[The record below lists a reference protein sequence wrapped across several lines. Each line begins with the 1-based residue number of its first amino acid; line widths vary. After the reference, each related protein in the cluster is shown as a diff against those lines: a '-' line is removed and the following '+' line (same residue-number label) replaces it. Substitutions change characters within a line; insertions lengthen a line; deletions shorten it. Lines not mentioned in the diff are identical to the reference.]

1 MALRPDQIASL
12 SSLLDQ
18 VLALPDSEREA
29 WLAALPPQQR
39 EEARHLRQM
48 LADAGRTERQ
58 DRLAALPRLDDRT
71 PVAAA
76 GDAVG
81 PYRLL
86 REIGRGGMGS
96 VWLAERTDGSFK
108 RQIALKLPRL
118 AWDEGLAGRMARERD
133 IGALLEHPNIARLYD
148 AGFDQLGR
156 PYLAMEYVDGQPIDA
171 WCEARQLT
179 LQTRLRLF
187 VQVARAVAYAHGR
200 LVVHRDLKPSNVL
213 VTADGNVRL
222 LDFGI
227 AKLLDDTAPGAPG
240 LTLDQGRL
248 MTPNYASPEQVGG
261 QPVTVQSDVYSL
273 GVLLYE
279 LLTGSLPITP
289 LRSTPGALED
299 AILAGE
305 VVPASRRVKDR
316 ASTRALRGDIDAI
329 LGRALQTEP
338 GRRYATADA
347 LAQDIERFLAG
358 DTVMARPD
366 SLAYR
371 LRKAL
376 RRHRVAVAAGAVV
389 LVSLLGGGGL
399 ALRQWQR
406 AAGAAQR
413 EQVVKAFVADVLRAS
428 LSTPRGVDAGRGE
441 VQRTVDDGVRL
452 IQTRFAGQPD
462 LQAELQGVVGSVYAG
477 MGAYAYAAEYQQRRL
492 DTLRDSGADRSAVA
506 EAEGRLAEDLF
517 RAGKTVQA
525 TNHAV
530 QAVQLAQGRPTAL
543 NDALAL
549 LARVQLSDGKPAD
562 AARTLD
568 SLEAALAGA
577 RQETL
582 ALAWLR
588 AGRALWQIS
597 QAGGSEADRQLA
609 QAIEIATRCEGPL
622 SPAAI
627 DMRLALARE
636 RGRRDRRD
644 PDAQRQFVAAL
655 EALEARG
662 GADAVRAAYE
672 RAQLWWLLPGN
683 PYPTYAQAVAEL
695 HKSQVAIDN
704 AAMPVPALMRAEM
717 DFFRGQIE
725 SQYGNVAEAGR
736 WLGAGRALVLQ
747 ANEAPAPR
755 FRAVGYLAI
764 QAQDAGRH
772 DEADTLQVERHRLR
786 VAMGQER
793 HLYSAYD
800 FVGRAINLVMA
811 GRLDDAARVLET
823 APHFESAASG
833 AAMPRALAALHF
845 SVARLQF
852 ERGRPAAARAA
863 IADVPLAME
872 TNDGVGSSA
881 VLRAQLDC
889 ADPRTARAGW
899 AGLEREIQTFA
910 PVFYEGA
917 PYIAWLRSLSGLCA
931 LSLGDVATATRRAAE
946 ARAAFG
952 AQPGVSP
959 FYKAPLARLEQS
971 LRRTPQAPAR
981 HGALQP
987 KTDRPATL

>member
-1 MALRPDQIASL
+1 MALSPDQIATFSR
-12 SSLLDQ
+12 LLDEA
-18 VLALPDSEREA
+18 LALPASEREA
-29 WLAALPPQQR
+29 WLAALPPQQQG
-39 EEARHLRQM
+39 EAQQLRRM
-48 LADAGRTERQ
+48 LADADRTVGHR
-58 DRLAALPRLDDRT
+58 RLAAPPQLDDGT
-71 PVAAA
+71 PVATC
-76 GDAVG
+76 GDQVG

-86 REIGRGGMGS
+86 RELGRGGMGS

-133 IGALLEHPNIARLYD
+133 IGALLEHPHIARLYD
-148 AGFDQLGR
+148 AGFDQHGR
-156 PYLAMEYVDGQPIDA
+156 PYLAMEYVDGQPIDT
-171 WCEARQLT
+171 WCAAHALT
-179 LQTRLRLF
+179 LHARLRLF

-213 VTADGNVRL
+213 VTAGGSVRL

-227 AKLLDDTAPGAPG
+227 AKLLDDGGAGLPA
-240 LTLDQGRL
+240 LTLDQGRV

-279 LLTGSLPITP
+279 LLTGSLPVTP
-289 LRSTPGALED
+289 QRPTPGALED

-305 VVPASRRVKDR
+305 RVPASRRVSDR
-316 ASTRALRGDIDAI
+316 ATARALRGDIDAI

-358 DTVMARPD
+358 DPVAARPD

-376 RRHRVAVAAGAVV
+376 RRHRVALAAGAVV
-389 LVSLLGGGGL
+389 LLSLLGGGGL
-399 ALRQWQR
+399 ALRQSQR

-413 EQVVKAFVADVLRAS
+413 EQVVKEFVADVLSAALTAPRAAD
-428 LSTPRGVDAGRGE
+428 TGRGE
-441 VQRTVDDGVRL
+441 VQGTVDDGVRL
-452 IQTRFAGQPD
+452 IQTRFVGQPE
-462 LQAELQGVVGSVYAG
+462 LQAELQGMVGSIYAR
-477 MGAYAYAAEYQQRRL
+477 MGAFAYAAEYQQRRL
-492 DTLRDSGADRSAVA
+492 DTLHGSGADRSALADA
-506 EAEGRLAEDLF
+506 EAGLAEDLF
-517 RAGKTVQA
+517 RAGKTSQA
-525 TNHAV
+525 ATHAA
-530 QAVQLAQGRPTAL
+530 QAVELAQGRPAAL

-549 LARVQLSDGKPAD
+549 LARVQLSDGKPVE
-562 AARTLD
+562 AAKTLD
-568 SLEAALAGA
+568 RLEAALAGT

-588 AGRALWQIS
+588 AGRALWQVS
-597 QAGGSEADRQLA
+597 QAGGSEADRELG
-609 QAIEIATRCEGPL
+609 QAIGIATRCEGPTSL
-622 SPAAI
+622 AAI

-636 RGRRDRRD
+636 RGRRSRTD
-644 PDAQRQFVAAL
+644 PEAQRQFAAAL
-655 EALEARG
+655 AALDARG

-672 RAQLWWLLPGN
+672 RAQLWWLLPGD
-683 PYPTYAQAVAEL
+683 PYPSYAQAVAEL
-695 HKSQVAIDN
+695 HKSQLAIAN
-704 AAMPVPALMRAEM
+704 AALPVPALMRAEM

-725 SQYGNVAEAGR
+725 SQYGNVVEGGR
-736 WLGAGRALVLQ
+736 WLEAGRALVLQ

-811 GRLDDAARVLET
+811 GRLDDAARVLDA

-833 AAMPRALAALHF
+833 AAMPRALAALHI
-845 SVARLQF
+845 SAARLQL
-852 ERGRPAAARAA
+852 ERGNLVAARAA
-863 IADVPLAME
+863 IADVAPDMDVS
-872 TNDGVGSSA
+872 DGVSSGT
-881 VLRAQLDC
+881 VLRAQLQC
-889 ADPRTARAGW
+889 ADPQTARAGW
-899 AGLEREIQTFA
+899 AALDKEIQIYA
-910 PVFYEGA
+910 PVFYEHA
-917 PYIAWLRSLSGLCA
+917 PYMAWLRSQSGLCA
-931 LSLGDVATATRRAAE
+931 LSVGDGAAARRRAAE
-946 ARAAFG
+946 ARAAFV

-959 FYKAPLARLEQS
+959 FYKAPLVRLEHA
-971 LRRTPQAPAR
+971 LRGHKEAADGGGR
-981 HGALQP
+981 
-987 KTDRPATL
+987 